1 MSTHLRTSLWI
12 KWWWR
17 EGAGSRTLTFTFP
30 PNQSDA
36 DSCIPPPLT
45 PHSRTP
51 SRPAAL
57 PCRCVINILEIL
69 DILKQHPNIQV

>member
-1 MSTHLRTSLWI
+1 MQRTWPVVTHHLVKPPPLISL
-12 KWWWR
+12 
-17 EGAGSRTLTFTFP
+17 L
-30 PNQSDA
+30 
-36 DSCIPPPLT
+36 PPLT